1 MRAMSFI
8 PRPEDTLIPVHD
20 RTISIIERGS
30 GGVPLIFIHGGG
42 PGGDSWLDFSPLLEY
57 FGDRRTIFLDM
68 PQYGGSSKEP
78 IVGPVWSYH
87 ARYIVG
93 TMDALGID
101 KADICGGSVGG
112 SAALAVAINYP
123 DRVRR
128 LVVSGS
134 QPTFTHPTIREHQ
147 YTIGGKLTAP
157 LWADGDPTYD
167 KVKTLL
173 LDAEWYDPAKLPE
186 ERIQARLKGLLEQK
200 ELQGVPGVRGERE
213 DLTDRLSQV
222 KAPTLFFY
230 GAQDP
235 FLDAEYAVALSNM
248 VQYGDVHIMNRA
260 SHHLFVERPKDF
272 ALVLHSFLDAYL
284 GE

>member
-1 MRAMSFI
+1 MSFI
-8 PRPEDTLIPVHD
+8 PRPEDTLLDVYD
-20 RTISIIERGS
+20 RKISVIVRGE
-30 GGVPLIFIHGGG
+30 GGIPLIFLHGGG
-42 PGGDSWLDFSPLLEY
+42 PGGNSWLDFSPILEY
-57 FGDRRTIFLDM
+57 FGDRKTIFLDL

-78 IVGPVWSYH
+78 IVGPSWSFH
-87 ARYIVG
+87 AKHIVG
-93 TMDALGID
+93 AMDALGID
-101 KADICGGSVGG
+101 QADICGGSVGG

-134 QPTFTHPTIREHQ
+134 QPTVKHEALKEQH
-147 YTIGGKLTAP
+147 YMIGGKLTAP
-157 LWADGDPTYD
+157 LWADGDPTYE

-173 LDAEWYDPAKLPE
+173 EDAEWYDTSKLPE

-200 ELQGVPGVRGERE
+200 PLQGVAGVRGERE
-213 DLTDRLSQV
+213 DLSDKLSQV

-235 FLDAEYAVALSNM
+235 FFDAEYPVALSNM
-248 VQYGDVHIMNRA
+248 VQYGDVHIMHKS

-284 GE
+284 VDN